1 LHKKLKVR
9 NVLARSEY
17 QARRLA
23 CRRRRRGLFGSS
35 PVEFIQPMAAS
46 IEGAVLSMSVLPGAT
61 LAVRRE
67 T

>member
-23 CRRRRRGLFGSS
+23 CCRRRGLFGSS